1 MLEKLPLA
9 EIPLTDEAIARLI
22 GHRVRL
28 ARQLCGLSQ
37 QRAAD
42 VMGVTFQQVQKYEKG
57 ANRICPAKLARL
69 ARATGRS
76 IGWFYDDVA
85 AGGET
90 AEAEVVARLV
100 NDRDFAELARAWTQL
115 MPETRTTARQ
125 TVQLLAA
132 LTAVLDVSAQ
142 GRAA

>member
-9 EIPLTDEAIARLI
+9 EISLTDEAIARLI

-37 QRAAD
+37 QRAAA

-57 ANRICPAKLARL
+57 SNRICPAKLARL

-85 AGGET
+85 EPMSGYA
-90 AEAEVVARLV
+90 ADIVQDLA
-100 NDRDFAELARAWTQL
+100 NDRDFSELVGAWRRLGLSARRTAMETTRLLAELTI
-115 MPETRTTARQ
+115 ETER
-125 TVQLLAA
+125 
-132 LTAVLDVSAQ
+132 